1 MLLGSKIAL
10 RQVVRSING
19 VADQV
24 TLVGRGGAI
33 ITQDGNRIIITAGSG
48 SGSSAWELSGNAGLD
63 TSNFIGT
70 LDTASFKIKV
80 NNSLACQIINSPDP
94 EFATPLP
101 IILGGTKNHVVNAAQ
116 SGGSFM
122 GGGGSKFSGLANQ
135 VEGAWS
141 TIVAGRA
148 NRAGSLAFVGGGNG
162 NNAPGHYGV
171 IRAINNRV
179 KTCGLIKYLITTTI

>member
-94 EFATPLP
+94 EFAMPLP

-116 SGGSFM
+116 SGGYFIGS
-122 GGGGSKFSGLANQ
+122 GGSKFSGRSKARGLQLWLVERTARVAWHLLAA
-135 VEGAWS
+135 EM
-141 TIVAGRA
+141 
-148 NRAGSLAFVGGGNG
+148 
-162 NNAPGHYGV
+162 
-171 IRAINNRV
+171 AIMHRV
-179 KTCGLIKYLITTTI
+179 TMVLL